1 MRYLFRRQAPDRYVL
16 DMSSKEHPILLK
28 PTEYFT
34 AAYEDRLFVDEIYLH
49 LFKQKGYLVQGEN
62 DQ

>member
-1 MRYLFRRQAPDRYVL
+1 
-16 DMSSKEHPILLK
+16 MSSKEHPILLK